1 MIPCWY
7 LWGFFWV
14 FLKYNHS
21 SVDTVVFR
29 YRYTCWNHSCCW
41 YLGGFFLS
49 IVTTL
54 LLMRLLNLWIVYCF
68 FTLNVLVFRCCV
80 QSFCC
85 CVDELVLRGVL
96 TVVLWLY
103 RCFVEVF
110 WRRLNNFNRGA
121 VRVEGTI
128 YFFFSLQSYGPLPKV
143 MQPTLARLG
152 NIKRQ

>member
-7 LWGFFWV
+7 LWGFFWG
-14 FLKYNHS
+14 FFKYNHS

-85 CVDELVLRGVL
+85 PVDELMLRGVL

-110 WRRLNNFNRGA
+110 WRRLNNFNRDV

>member
-1 MIPCWY
+1 MFILFYDWQCMY
-7 LWGFFWV
+7 KRLLLILWFVVDVDRLNGHKTLFIDDTMVVVDTFVFCFF
-14 FLKYNHS
+14 FIKYNHS

-85 CVDELVLRGVL
+85 PVDELMLRGVL
-96 TVVLWLY
+96 TVVLW
-103 RCFVEVF
+103 
-110 WRRLNNFNRGA
+110 
-121 VRVEGTI
+121 
-128 YFFFSLQSYGPLPKV
+128 
-143 MQPTLARLG
+143 
-152 NIKRQ
+152 